1 MSDEVEI
8 PAAPRAQLDRLFRGD
23 RFLQVLG
30 AELDDWGGGWSRV
43 RWTPREE
50 DVNFIGVVHGGA
62 VAALADAAFAFA
74 SNSWGRVAVA
84 LAIDVHYLAAPTVGA
99 PLIAEGRERSRR
111 RRAGSYLI
119 DVRSGDELVASLHS
133 VAHRTD
139 RWHLGEQAWPEEWR
153 SRY

>member
-1 MSDEVEI
+1 MSDQVEF
-8 PAAPRAQLDRLFRGD
+8 PAGTREQLDVLFRAD

-30 AELDDWGGGWSRV
+30 GELEDWGGGWSRV
-43 RWTPREE
+43 RWSPREE
-50 DVNFIGVVHGGA
+50 HVNFIGVVHGGA
-62 VAALADAAFAFA
+62 VAAIADAAFAFA

-84 LAIDVHYLAAPTVGA
+84 LSIDVHYLAAPRVGA
-99 PLIAEGRERSRR
+99 ELIAEGRERSRR

-139 RWHLGEQAWPEEWR
+139 RWHLGDQAWPEDWR